1 MKKTQLLFLFLISTL
16 TAIAQSGNIKGKVQ
30 TSDGQAAPSVTVSLK
45 GLTKGATTDASG
57 NYELKKVTPGDYT
70 LVVSFIGLESKEVS
84 VTVQANETTNL
95 PAIILKEDS
104 KQLDE
109 VVVVGSKKT
118 YKVDQPSQSLR
129 LQTPLIETP
138 QNIQVI
144 TEKVLADQQVISMS
158 DGVIRNVSGATRLE
172 HWGDMYT
179 LINVRGG
186 RASAF
191 RNGMNITSSWGPLT
205 EDMSFVD
212 HVEFVKGPAGFMMSN
227 GDPTGIY
234 NVVTKKPTGRDFN
247 GAASFTLGSFDLYRG
262 TLDLDGKLEKTG
274 KLLFR
279 LNLMGQTKN
288 SFRVYEFNNRYS
300 IAPVISY
307 KIDDNTTLTAE
318 YTLQHVSMSNIGSA
332 YVFSTQGY
340 GGTPVELSLNDP
352 GLDPTKINDHSF
364 TLNLQHK
371 INDNWKL
378 TAQGAYFNYQQIGSS
393 LWPAAL
399 PNAVNSD
406 GTVLRQVNIA
416 DASNIAK
423 FGQIF
428 VNGDVTT
435 GIIRHRILGGLDLGT
450 KEYLGDWWQ
459 SHVLDSAVTN
469 KYFNIY
475 KPVYGSPANGYP
487 TFDRSKGIR
496 ERAGLGATISQ
507 RYTGLYFQDEL
518 GFWENRI
525 RLTLAGRYTYVK
537 DISYGTSVDG
547 EKFTPRI
554 GLSGSINPETSVY
567 ALYDQSFLPQTGL
580 IRSGKQPKPITGNN
594 VEFGLKRDW
603 FNGKWNTTIA
613 AYKIIKNNGLTPDP
627 SNVTG
632 STQYSIE
639 TGQTQ
644 TKGIE
649 LDIRGELARG
659 LSLVANYAYTDS
671 KITKSND
678 TLVVGNREGDVVPG
692 FAKHNANAWLSYK
705 VPTGAL
711 KGVGISGGFSY
722 QTNRTTW
729 SWGGPGEKSLPDY
742 FRLDG
747 GMFWEKDKIRITANV
762 FNILNTYLYS
772 GSYYAYGGY
781 YYWQTEAPR
790 NLRVSLNY
798 TF

>member
-191 RNGMNITSSWGPLT
+191 RNGMNVTSNWGPLT

-212 HVEFVKGPAGFMMSN
+212 HIEFVKGPAGFMMSN
-227 GDPTGIY
+227 GNPNGIY

-247 GAASFTLGSFDLYRG
+247 GAASLTLGSFDLYRG

-288 SFRVYEFNNRYS
+288 SFRLYEFNDRFS

-318 YTLQHVSMSNIGSA
+318 YTFQHVSMSNIGSA
-332 YVFSTQGY
+332 YIFGTGGY
-340 GGTPVELSLNDP
+340 TETPVELTLNDP
-352 GLDPTKINDHSF
+352 RIDPTKINDHTF
-364 TLNLQHK
+364 ILNLQHK

-378 TAQGAYFNYQQIGSS
+378 TAQGAYFNYQQVGSS
-393 LWPAAL
+393 LWL
-399 PNAVNSD
+399 PFLADPTATIKPNGD
-406 GTVLRQVNIA
+406 LLREISIA
-416 DASNIAK
+416 DASNIAR
-423 FGQIF
+423 FGQVF

-450 KEYLGDWWQ
+450 KEYLGDWNQ
-459 SHVLDSAVTN
+459 KHILDSAVTG

-475 KPVYGSPANGYP
+475 APAYGSPANGYP
-487 TFDRSKGIR
+487 TFDRSKSLR
-496 ERAGLGATISQ
+496 ERAGTGGMVSQ
-507 RYTGLYFQDEL
+507 RYTGLYLQDEL
-518 GFWENRI
+518 GFLDNKI

-537 DISYGTSVDG
+537 DISYGTGVDG
-547 EKFTPRI
+547 EKFTPRL
-554 GLSGSINPETSVY
+554 GLSATINPETSVY
-567 ALYDQSFLPQTGL
+567 GLYDQSFIPQTGIL
-580 IRSGKQPKPITGNN
+580 QGAIKPKPITGNN
-594 VEFGLKRDW
+594 IEVGIKRDW
-603 FNGKWNTTIA
+603 FNGKWNTTLS
-613 AYKIIKNNGLTPDP
+613 AYQITKNNEITAIPG
-627 SNVTG
+627 N
-632 STQYSIE
+632 TQFSAQV
-639 TGQTQ
+639 GKSQA
-644 TKGIE
+644 KGIE
-649 LDIRGELARG
+649 LDVRGELAPS
-659 LSLVANYAYTDS
+659 LNLVANYSYIDS
-671 KITKSND
+671 KITKTTD
-678 TLVVGNREGDVVPG
+678 TTLGLREGDLVPG

-711 KGVGISGGFSY
+711 KGLGFSGGFSY
-722 QTNRTTW
+722 QANRTTW

-747 GMFWEKDKIRITANV
+747 GMFWEKDRVRLTANV